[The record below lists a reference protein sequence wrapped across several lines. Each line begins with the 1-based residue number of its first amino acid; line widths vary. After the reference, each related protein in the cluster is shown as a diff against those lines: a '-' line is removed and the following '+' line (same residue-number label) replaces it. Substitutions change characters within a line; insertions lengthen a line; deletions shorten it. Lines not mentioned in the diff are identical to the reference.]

1 VQEIATNE
9 INQICKQTQS
19 MGAGGQQK
27 PQMMDQS
34 RIRAEK
40 ENVEYVETLG
50 VHWRNLSVHF
60 KDVQALAPCSGDV
73 EAGQA
78 VALMG
83 PTGCGKTSLLNALAR
98 RAVWKLTSASGAPD
112 NSSLSHLSAMM
123 RPR

>member
-1 VQEIATNE
+1 
-9 INQICKQTQS
+9 
-19 MGAGGQQK
+19 
-27 PQMMDQS
+27 MDQS

-98 RAVWKLTSASGAPD
+98 RGVRSAAARSGMATTWPGP
-112 NSSLSHLSAMM
+112 
-123 RPR
+123 PR